1 MEKETLNAWIM
12 YHEIQR
18 LNRLGFSKNRIAKY
32 LKMNWRTVR
41 KYFNM
46 TEEGFEQL
54 LLQKSNKDKIL
65 DPYKDFVLSSLK
77 EYSDTTAAQ
86 MFDWL
91 KEHHS
96 DLPDVCEKTV
106 YNFVMDIRQKHNI
119 PILDSFR
126 EYFPVEELPYGEQA
140 QVDFGE
146 CNMRHHGKSRKKV
159 YFFAIVLSRSR
170 MKFIYFL
177 DRPFTAKDV
186 CIAHEESFE
195 YFEGIPKTIVYDQ
208 DRTIVV
214 DENIGDIIL
223 TSDFRNYTKSRSFK
237 RHFCRKA
244 DPESKGKVENVVG
257 YVKKNFLY
265 NRKFFDLDTL
275 HDQAIAWLERTANK
289 NIHNLTKK
297 IPLAEFAI
305 EKQHLSPYTPLTIKT
320 EDMKAN
326 IVRKTNEVN
335 YRGSFYSLP
344 QGTYTG
350 EEVYVLIKEQD
361 GKIEIYST
369 DKDFICSHKLSA
381 EKGKTIINTDHRRD
395 KSASIDEM
403 INAVAESFDDME
415 KVIKYLKKIQKDLP
429 RYTRDHL
436 QVILRTLKDIPKHIA
451 DKTLDF
457 CIKNHNYN
465 GHDFESVASILWDT
479 GSSKI
484 KVPEIKPM
492 NKNNLSKI
500 NEKPETSDINDY
512 QDIVNT

>member
-1 MEKETLNAWIM
+1 MEKETFNAWIM
-12 YHEIQR
+12 YHEIQQ
-18 LNRLGFSKNRIAKY
+18 LDLLGFSKNRIARY
-32 LKMNWRTVR
+32 LKLNWRTVN
-41 KYFNM
+41 KYFNL
-46 TEEGFEQL
+46 TEEGYEQF
-54 LLQKSNKDKIL
+54 LLQKCRKDKIL
-65 DPYKDFVLSSLK
+65 DPYTDFVLTHLK
-77 EYSDTTAAQ
+77 EYSDTSASQ

-91 KEHHS
+91 KEHHP

-119 PILDSFR
+119 PFIDFFR
-126 EYFPVEELPYGEQA
+126 EYFPVEELPFGLQA

-146 CNMRHHGKSRKKV
+146 YNMRGHGKSRKKV
-159 YFFAIVLSRSR
+159 CFFAMVLSRSR
-170 MKFIYFL
+170 MKYICFL
-177 DRPFTAKDV
+177 DRHFTAKDV
-186 CIAHEESFE
+186 CIAHEKSFE
-195 YFEGIPKTIVYDQ
+195 YFEGIPQTIVYDQ

-214 DENIGDIIL
+214 DENIGNIIL

-275 HDQAIAWLERTANK
+275 NDQAIAWLERTANK

-297 IPLAEFAI
+297 SPLDEFAI

-320 EDMKAN
+320 DDMKKN
-326 IVRKTNEVN
+326 IVRKTNVVN

-350 EEVYVLIKEQD
+350 KEVSVLIKEQD
-361 GKIEIYST
+361 GEVQIYST
-369 DKDFICSHKLSA
+369 EKNFICSHKLSA

-395 KSASIDEM
+395 KSASINEM
-403 INAVAESFDDME
+403 MQAVAESFSDTE
-415 KVIKYLKKIQKDLP
+415 KAINYFKKIQKDLP

-436 QVILRTLKDIPKHIA
+436 QAISRTLKDIPQNIA

-457 CIKNHNYN
+457 CIKNHNYD
-465 GHDFESVASILWDT
+465 GHDFESVSFILWDT
-479 GSSKI
+479 SSLKI
-484 KVPEIKPM
+484 KVPDIKPM
-492 NKNNLSKI
+492 NMNNVSKV
-500 NEKPETSDINDY
+500 NEKPEISDINDY
-512 QDIVNT
+512 QDIINT